1 MTPSPTTDAQAIG
14 ASLTGDAAAFVE
26 VFDRHYAFLHRFISA
41 RAGWGI
47 AEDLT
52 SEVFLVAYRR
62 RSAYDQAIDDAR
74 PWLLGIALNVLRRHA
89 RGRHGLERLIGR
101 LRPETPADTTGD
113 LDTRLDARAEARRL
127 NAALDALRAQERDA
141 FLLMAW
147 GELTYEQIAETLGV
161 PVGTVRSRISRAR
174 SRLQDRLGGHEPAT
188 DTAPEASA

>member
-1 MTPSPTTDAQAIG
+1 MTPSRTTDAQAIG
-14 ASLTGDAAAFVE
+14 ASLAGDEVAFVE
-26 VFDRHYAFLHRFISA
+26 VFDRHHDVLHRFIAA
-41 RAGWGI
+41 RAGWSV

-62 RSAYDQAIDDAR
+62 RAAYDQAVDDAR

-89 RGRHGLERLIGR
+89 RGRHGLERLIRR

-113 LDTRLDARAEARRL
+113 LDTRIDARADARRL
-127 NAALDALRAQERDA
+127 NAALDALRAPERDA

-147 GELTYEQIAETLGV
+147 GDLTYEQIADTLGV

-174 SRLQDRLGGHEPAT
+174 SRLQDRLGEHGPAG